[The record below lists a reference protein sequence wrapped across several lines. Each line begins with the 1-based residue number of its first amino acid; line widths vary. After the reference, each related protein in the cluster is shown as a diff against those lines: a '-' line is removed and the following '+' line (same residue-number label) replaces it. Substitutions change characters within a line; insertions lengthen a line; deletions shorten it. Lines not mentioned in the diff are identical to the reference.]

1 MSKLSPALKAAINA
15 PFARPGPIP
24 APKNIAAIY
33 SAIQREAASH
43 SLGVF
48 PWLALTTAATLT
60 VNSPA
65 SLTILHNLASPNP
78 TSSVQHATFMR
89 EVGLK
94 TISFNGIPRALNQLV
109 HFRASIPAETAT
121 QLPTT
126 PTRTLTPA
134 SIEQVQPRARA
145 LWNSIYDPHSD
156 KLVDKLEAAHPDLP
170 VHILSNHYGTLLSD
184 FPGAHKPAVGR
195 VLTSLVAIACL
206 RAQTGVG
213 PQVVSHVYG
222 LRKGVEEGAEEV
234 GEGEKWLSG
243 DEGNLWALGVV
254 DRVVEAIT
262 GEGGSFATYDKAKL

>member
-15 PFARPGPIP
+15 PFARPGPLP
-24 APKNIAAIY
+24 APKNISAIY

-48 PWLALTTAATLT
+48 PWLALTTAATMT

-65 SLTILHNLASPNP
+65 SLALLHNLASPSP
-78 TSSVQHATFMR
+78 TSVQHATFMR

-109 HFRASIPAETAT
+109 HLRAAIPAETAA

-126 PTRTLTPA
+126 PTRTLTLA
-134 SIEQVQPRARA
+134 SIAQVQPRARA

-184 FPGAHKPAVGR
+184 FPGAHKPVVGR

-206 RAQTGVG
+206 RAQTGVS
-213 PQVVSHVYG
+213 PQVISHVYG
-222 LRKGVEEGAEEV
+222 LRKGVEEGGEEV
-234 GEGEKWLSG
+234 GEGEKWLGG
-243 DEGNLWALGVV
+243 DEGSLWALGVV

>member
-15 PFARPGPIP
+15 PFARRGPVP
-24 APKNIAAIY
+24 ASKNIAAVY
-33 SAIQREAASH
+33 LAIQREASSH

-48 PWLALTTAATLT
+48 PWLALTTAATMT
-60 VNSPA
+60 ANSPA
-65 SLTILHNLASPNP
+65 SLTLLHDLPWPNP
-78 TSSVQHATFMR
+78 HLR
-89 EVGLK
+89 LGLK

-109 HFRASIPAETAT
+109 HLRSAIPAEIAA

-126 PTRTLTPA
+126 PTRTLTPE

-184 FPGAHKPAVGR
+184 FPGANNPAVGR

-206 RAQTGVG
+206 RAQPG
-213 PQVVSHVYG
+213 
-222 LRKGVEEGAEEV
+222 EGGEEV
-234 GEGEKWLSG
+234 GESEKWLG
-243 DEGNLWALGVV
+243 GEEGNLWALGVV
-254 DRVVEAIT
+254 DRVVQAIT